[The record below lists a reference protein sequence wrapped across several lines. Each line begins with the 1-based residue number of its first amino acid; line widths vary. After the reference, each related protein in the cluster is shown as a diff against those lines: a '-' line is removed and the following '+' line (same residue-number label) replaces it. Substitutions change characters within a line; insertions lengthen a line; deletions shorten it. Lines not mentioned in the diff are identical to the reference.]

1 MLRDAAQTVKKCSME
16 LGGNAPFIVLPDMD
30 VEQAAKAAVDAKFQ
44 TAGQDCLAANR
55 IFIPDDKYEAFLEA
69 FAKEMSHIVLGNGLD
84 EKTTMGPLINRTA
97 VDKAHDL
104 VRDALDKGARLVAG
118 YHQPVPG
125 ENFFAPTLLADV
137 TPEMAVYREENF
149 CPVAGVLPYQD

>member
-1 MLRDAAQTVKKCSME
+1 
-16 LGGNAPFIVLPDMD
+16 
-30 VEQAAKAAVDAKFQ
+30 AAKAAVDAKFQ

-55 IFIPDDKYEAFLEA
+55 IFVPDDKYEAFLEA

-118 YHQPVPG
+118 YHQPV
-125 ENFFAPTLLADV
+125 
-137 TPEMAVYREENF
+137 
-149 CPVAGVLPYQD
+149 